1 MLAINRTELL
11 LRLTM
16 NVDSQDTEQLNQK
29 HLEVLH
35 CICKAT
41 ERNISEENIS
51 LRDIA
56 KSLNLSESEII
67 SISKYLYAQD
77 LIKIYNP
84 LFDLDEID
92 YCRVSITSKGRA
104 EVKNQVTQND
114 LDPTEHLFDS
124 TMNLVEEQRKKRFK
138 VLCCIYKSTGANT
151 EKHINLSD
159 ITKDTHLSESEVLS
173 IATYLLEEK
182 GFIACDSLFGLDYNV
197 GPVWIT
203 PKGISEIESTKE
215 PKNQVTQTSNVPP
228 NHPFINE
235 SRLQELK
242 DISSKQSKFDF
253 SKLIRLC
260 EELNSSYS
268 NENYYATAMLTR
280 AIMDHVPPIFNC
292 GTFDNV
298 VGNYSGGR
306 SFKGAMEKLNSQ
318 KHISHGFL
326 HQQIRRTEF
335 LPNITQVN
343 NSPLLDWL
351 LGEIVRILKE
361 ESVKQRNT

>member
-1 MLAINRTELL
+1 
-11 LRLTM
+11 M

-41 ERNISEENIS
+41 ERNISDGNIS

-56 KSLNLSESEII
+56 KSINLSESEII
-67 SISKYLYAQD
+67 SISKYLYAQAF
-77 LIKIYNP
+77 IEISIPFYN
-84 LFDLDEID
+84 LDEID
-92 YCRVSITSKGRA
+92 CPVSITPKGRA
-104 EVKNQVTQND
+104 EVKNQVTQNEI
-114 LDPTEHLFDS
+114 DPTEHLLSS
-124 TMNLVEEQRKKRFK
+124 TMNLVEEQQKKRFQ

-151 EKHINLSD
+151 EKDINLSD

-182 GFIACDSLFGLDYNV
+182 GFIACDSVLGLDYNF

-203 PKGISEIESTKE
+203 PKGISEIENTKE

-228 NHPFINE
+228 NLPFINE
-235 SRLQELK
+235 GRLQELK
-242 DISSKQSKFDF
+242 KISSKKSKFDF

-280 AIMDHVPPIFNC
+280 AIIDHVPPIFNC
-292 GTFDNV
+292 GIFDNV
-298 VGNYSGGR
+298 VGSYSGGR

-326 HQQIRRTEF
+326 HQKIRTTES
-335 LPNITQVN
+335 LPNANQVN
-343 NSPLLDWL
+343 CSQLLDTL
-351 LGEIVRILKE
+351 LGEIVRILQEQAVKE
-361 ESVKQRNT
+361 GKT

>member
-1 MLAINRTELL
+1 
-11 LRLTM
+11 M

-92 YCRVSITSKGRA
+92 YCRVSITPKGRA
-104 EVKNQVTQND
+104 EVKNQVTQNEI
-114 LDPTEHLFDS
+114 DPTEHLLSS
-124 TMNLVEEQRKKRFK
+124 TMNLVEEQQKKRFQI
-138 VLCCIYKSTGANT
+138 LCCIYKSTGANT
-151 EKHINLSD
+151 GKHINLSD
-159 ITKDTHLSESEVLS
+159 ITNDTHLSESEVLS

-203 PKGISEIESTKE
+203 PKGISEIENTKE
-215 PKNQVTQTSNVPP
+215 PKIQVTQTSNVPP
-228 NHPFINE
+228 HLPFINE

-242 DISSKQSKFDF
+242 DISSKPSKFDF
-253 SKLIRLC
+253 SKLIKLC
-260 EELNSSYS
+260 EELNSNYS
-268 NENYYATAMLTR
+268 NGNYYATAMLTR
-280 AIMDHVPPIFNC
+280 AIMDHVPRIFFNKSVNNPC
-292 GTFDNV
+292 ESFNQV
-298 VGNYSGGR
+298 VNNYSGSQ

-326 HQQIRRTEF
+326 HEPIRMTES
-335 LPNITQVN
+335 LPNANQVN
-343 NSPLLDWL
+343 CSQLLDTL

-361 ESVKQRNT
+361 EAVKQRNN